1 MNSGLKSLSIKNF
14 AIINDLKID
23 LSNGLNIFTGET
35 GAGKSI
41 IVESLNF
48 LFGARAYS
56 EMIKENANF
65 MEVQGIF
72 NFSHNKL
79 KNIIPDLKE
88 ENISIKR
95 IFDKNGK
102 SKSFI
107 NNKSCN
113 LSILS
118 NIGKE
123 FLDFHAQNEN
133 QSLLNP
139 LNQIMALDN
148 YCSIEK
154 LVIDFS
160 KLFEEKNKIENLLK
174 NISLSK
180 QEKDKL
186 IELYSFQLSEIENLK
201 LKEGEDEE
209 LEEIINRLKNA
220 EKINKLIFDISSMLK
235 ESENSVLNSIY
246 KVLNK
251 TQILSE
257 IDSNYINVNKRLD
270 NIKIELEDI
279 SSSFSTNI
287 QNNSENIDFYITRQ
301 EKIKNLK
308 KKYGQ
313 TISEILKYAQDLK
326 IKISELENINYSEE
340 KLNEKME
347 EINKELK
354 QKALELHNKR
364 VKKAK
369 ILSEEIE
376 NEIKKLGF
384 EFAKFT
390 INIQFDEENFTKTGG
405 DSIEFLFTSN
415 PDIMPKPL
423 KFIAS
428 GGELS
433 RIMLAIKS
441 VITDYDKSEILVF
454 DEIDS
459 GVGGNTIFFIGEKL
473 KKMAKTKQI
482 LCITHMAQLAAFGDS
497 NFKVEKNIIGNTTE
511 ISVKKLN
518 EDEKIKEI
526 SRMLGSK
533 FSAKTATEHARE
545 LVKNVKKYTKN

>member
-1 MNSGLKSLSIKNF
+1 
-14 AIINDLKID
+14 
-23 LSNGLNIFTGET
+23 
-35 GAGKSI
+35 
-41 IVESLNF
+41 
-48 LFGARAYS
+48 
-56 EMIKENANF
+56 
-65 MEVQGIF
+65 
-72 NFSHNKL
+72 
-79 KNIIPDLKE
+79 
-88 ENISIKR
+88 
-95 IFDKNGK
+95 
-102 SKSFI
+102 
-107 NNKSCN
+107 
-113 LSILS
+113 
-118 NIGKE
+118 
-123 FLDFHAQNEN
+123 
-133 QSLLNP
+133 
-139 LNQIMALDN
+139 
-148 YCSIEK
+148 
-154 LVIDFS
+154 
-160 KLFEEKNKIENLLK
+160 
-174 NISLSK
+174 
-180 QEKDKL
+180 
-186 IELYSFQLSEIENLK
+186 
-201 LKEGEDEE
+201 
-209 LEEIINRLKNA
+209 
-220 EKINKLIFDISSMLK
+220 
-235 ESENSVLNSIY
+235 
-246 KVLNK
+246 
-251 TQILSE
+251 
-257 IDSNYINVNKRLD
+257 
-270 NIKIELEDI
+270 
-279 SSSFSTNI
+279 
-287 QNNSENIDFYITRQ
+287 
-301 EKIKNLK
+301 
-308 KKYGQ
+308 
-313 TISEILKYAQDLK
+313 
-326 IKISELENINYSEE
+326 
-340 KLNEKME
+340 ME

-390 INIQFDEENFTKTGG
+390 INIQFDEENFNKTGG

-433 RIMLAIKS
+433 RIILAIKS